1 MDQLVSFLNKNQ
13 QLKEMNSNISHYEG
27 YLKSLKEDKIYLK
40 SLNENDFKSN

>member
-1 MDQLVSFLNKNQ
+1 MEQLVLFLNKNP

-40 SLNENDFKSN
+40 SLK